1 MREGDEQIL
10 ALARAFSWSEIML
23 MAHGTPNDLSY
34 EEDDEMFSQ
43 LLDRTTWPDG
53 FKLSVEA
60 ER

>member
-1 MREGDEQIL
+1 
-10 ALARAFSWSEIML
+10 ML